1 MMSAVSTRRRGA
13 SGHRGGFTILEAV
26 FYFTL
31 LLILGIPLIAVTMTL
46 SRSSAEGDMF
56 SRILERNRS
65 MLYRIAAEYRNSLRA
80 TTIVSPDGK
89 SLEFTSND
97 GCDGTGPVDGAV
109 IRYEIR
115 LHPTETA
122 NGADDN
128 HNGLIDESIL
138 VRVNQTKGEE
148 VVLLSGLDTGTSS
161 FAGVAGGVNITLT
174 TSGLANRTGPVMN
187 VQRSLTVY
195 ARS

>member
-1 MMSAVSTRRRGA
+1 LA
-13 SGHRGGFTILEAV
+13 SRGGFTILEAV

-31 LLILGIPLIAVTMTL
+31 LLILGIPLITVTMTL

-65 MLYRIAAEYRNSLRA
+65 MLYRIASEYRNSLRA
-80 TTIVSPDGK
+80 STIVSPDGK

-97 GCDGTGPVDGAV
+97 GCDGTGPVSGAV

-115 LHPTETA
+115 LHPAEAA

-128 HNGLIDESIL
+128 RNGLIDESIL

-148 VVLLSGLDTGTSS
+148 VVLLSGLDTASSS
-161 FAGVAGGVNITLT
+161 FAPVAEGVNITLT
-174 TSGLANRTGPVMN
+174 TSGVANRTGPAMN